1 VKSVVSNSE
10 FKLGI
15 DMGEITVRLPLGQQI
30 RQPGQETAV
39 LQEAIAKCGDYDYYF
54 QKDCSCYRG
63 IARHWTRHRIGIGES
78 WRSYDD
84 SLRTQRIGS
93 EGLTKTR
100 QTAARPIL
108 YPLIWLPQTG
118 LRNSPNKLRSLPVP
132 TWIFWLPTP
141 GSPK

>member
-63 IARHWTRHRIGIGES
+63 IARHWRATALALAKAGVRMMIHYG
-78 WRSYDD
+78 RSA
-84 SLRTQRIGS
+84 S
-93 EGLTKTR
+93 EAKALQKR
-100 QTAARPIL
+100 DRRRPGRYCI
-108 YPLIWLPQTG
+108 
-118 LRNSPNKLRSLPVP
+118 R
-132 TWIFWLPTP
+132 
-141 GSPK
+141 